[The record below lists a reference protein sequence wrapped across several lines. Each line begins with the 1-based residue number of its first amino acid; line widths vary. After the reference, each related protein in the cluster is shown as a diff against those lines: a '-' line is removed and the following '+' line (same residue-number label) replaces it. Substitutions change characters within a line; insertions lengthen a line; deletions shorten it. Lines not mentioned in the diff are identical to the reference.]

1 MKKYVQSFGLGL
13 LCATFVLSI
22 IASVTGNMLNA
33 IFFLCLAIFILCV
46 MHIK

>member
-1 MKKYVQSFGLGL
+1 MKKYIQSFGLGL

-22 IASVTGNMLNA
+22 VASATGNMLNA